1 MPMSIRYIVARFNK
15 PLKGLVSWQ
24 MEPFAGTPLYGTDWQ
39 QKVNEY
45 TDPGKILNGQC
56 GAVASFTTSEGET
69 ISIITAISLVSMEQA
84 RLNLETEMVP
94 FGWNFNAVV
103 EANKT
108 VWNNLMGRVKVSGGT
123 DRYREMFYTN
133 LYRAYA
139 GRTIW
144 SDVNGKYTDMC
155 ENERQ
160 LANPARN
167 VYGCDALWGAHW
179 NLFPLWTLLTPGV
192 ASDWVNSLLELYDQG
207 GWLPQSPTGLEY
219 GEVMVGAHQIKLIV
233 SAYQRVFEI
242 SMPKRRIL
250 PFVRTKQF
258 LAENTNVLA
267 GLEIKILIRF

>member
-139 GRTIW
+139 GRTI
-144 SDVNGKYTDMC
+144 
-155 ENERQ
+155 
-160 LANPARN
+160 
-167 VYGCDALWGAHW
+167 GA
-179 NLFPLWTLLTPGV
+179 
-192 ASDWVNSLLELYDQG
+192 
-207 GWLPQSPTGLEY
+207 
-219 GEVMVGAHQIKLIV
+219 M
-233 SAYQRVFEI
+233 
-242 SMPKRRIL
+242 
-250 PFVRTKQF
+250 
-258 LAENTNVLA
+258 
-267 GLEIKILIRF
+267 